1 MNEKEF
7 LNALHE
13 KGIQIN
19 DDQLSQFNMY
29 YEELISWNERM
40 NLTAITEKKEVFLK
54 HFYDSITV
62 AFFYNMKERLNIID
76 IGAGAG
82 FPSIPL
88 KICFPKLNIT
98 IVDSLNKRITF
109 LNALADSLALK
120 GVAFYHSRAEEFARN
135 K

>member
-1 MNEKEF
+1 MNEKQF
-7 LNALHE
+7 VDALYE
-13 KGIQIN
+13 KGIQLN
-19 DDQLSQFNMY
+19 EQQVAQFNLY

-62 AFFYNMKERLNIID
+62 AFYHELKHPLNIVD

-88 KICFPKLNIT
+88 KICFPELQVT

-109 LNALADSLALK
+109 LNALAEKLALK
-120 GVAFYHSRAEEFARN
+120 GVA
-135 K
+135 